1 MGLPRARS
9 VAHISGAG
17 ARVPGAVYFCVLRK
31 FYMNISIVGT
41 GYVGLVS
48 GTCFA
53 EMGNHVWCID
63 IDADKIWRLNKG
75 EIPIYEPGLEEMVR
89 RNHREG
95 RLEFTS
101 DYAQAVPESDIC
113 FIAVGTPPG
122 EDGSADT
129 QYVLAAAKSIA
140 QAMKGYTIVVDK
152 STVPVGTADKVRAVI
167 KETIAARTDAAGV
180 EFDVVS
186 NPEFLKEGVAV
197 NDFMKPD
204 RVVIGTDSERSKQMM
219 LSLYRQFTENEHP
232 IITTDIKSAE
242 ITKYAANAMLATR
255 ISFMNEIAKL
265 CDTLGGDV
273 KAVRQGI
280 GSDSRIGMSFLYAS
294 CGYGGSCFP
303 KDVKELVSAGR
314 RNGIEMKIASAVEEV
329 NAEQKHLVASR
340 MIEKYG
346 DDLKGKTFAL
356 WGLAFKPQTD
366 DMREAPAITIIS
378 DLVQHGAKIRSY
390 DPEAYEMAKKYLAH
404 IPADAI
410 SYEKDM
416 WAALEGA
423 DALVLVTEWKQFRS
437 PDFDRIKTL
446 LKEPVIFDGRNQYDP
461 ALMRSLGIELHCIGR
476 GCK

>member
-1 MGLPRARS
+1 
-9 VAHISGAG
+9 
-17 ARVPGAVYFCVLRK
+17 
-31 FYMNISIVGT
+31 MNISIVGT

-63 IDADKIWRLNKG
+63 IDKNKIQKLENG

-89 RNHREG
+89 RNHRED
-95 RLEFTS
+95 RLDFTT
-101 DYAQAVPESDIC
+101 DYAKAVPESDIC

-129 QYVLAAAKSIA
+129 QYVLAAAESIA
-140 QAMKGYTIVVDK
+140 RHMKGYTIVVDK
-152 STVPVGTADKVRAVI
+152 STVPVGTADKVRDKINGVI
-167 KETIAARTDAAGV
+167 KERKDAAGV

-197 NDFMKPD
+197 NDFLRPD
-204 RVVIGTDSERSKQMM
+204 RVVIGTDSERAKQMM

-255 ISFMNEIAKL
+255 ISFMNEIAAL
-265 CDTLGGDV
+265 CDKLGGDV

-303 KDVKELVSAGR
+303 KDVKELVAAGKR
-314 RNGIEMKIASAVEEV
+314 CGVEMKIASAVESV
-329 NAEQKHLVASR
+329 NNAQKHLVADR
-340 MIEKYG
+340 ILAKYG
-346 DDLKGKTFAL
+346 QDLKGKTFAL

-366 DMREAPAITIIS
+366 DMREAPAITIVS
-378 DLVQHGAKIRSY
+378 DLVVHGAKIKSY
-390 DPEAYEMAKKYLAH
+390 DPEAYEMAKKYLSH
-404 IPADAI
+404 ISADSI

-416 WAALEGA
+416 WSALEGA
-423 DALVLVTEWKQFRS
+423 DALILVTEWKQFRQ
-437 PDFDRIKTL
+437 PDFDRIKGL

-461 ALMRSLGIELHCIGR
+461 KTMEEKGIELHCIGR
-476 GCK
+476 GKI